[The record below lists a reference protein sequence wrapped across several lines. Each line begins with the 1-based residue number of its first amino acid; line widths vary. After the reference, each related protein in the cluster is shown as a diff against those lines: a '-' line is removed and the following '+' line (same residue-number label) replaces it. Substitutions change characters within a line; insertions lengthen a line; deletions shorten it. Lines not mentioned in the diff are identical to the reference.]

1 VAVVEQKVQAL
12 AAAWARVLLVED
24 EVDIRELIRYSL
36 AQAGLDVEEAS
47 DGAEALDKLRAFA
60 PDLVVLDLMLPGMPG
75 LEVCQRLRS
84 RAETAQLPIM
94 VVSAKSN
101 ASDKAL
107 GLAMGADDY
116 VTKPFSP
123 RELLARVR
131 AALRRTTRP
140 SNTEKFSFD
149 DTHIDFTK
157 MEVMRDG
164 KSIALTAQE
173 FKTLKFMAQNAE
185 RVITRDEL
193 LNEVWGYHNYPSTRT
208 VDNHIL
214 KLRQK
219 LEKDPANPVH
229 FRTVHGVGYKFVK

>member
-1 VAVVEQKVQAL
+1 MMSYRRHSCDSGFSGSAEVAVVEQKVQAL

-84 RAETAQLPIM
+84 RAETALLPIM

-123 RELLARVR
+123 RDLLMR
-131 AALRRTTRP
+131 A
-140 SNTEKFSFD
+140 
-149 DTHIDFTK
+149 
-157 MEVMRDG
+157 
-164 KSIALTAQE
+164 IAL
-173 FKTLKFMAQNAE
+173 LPP
-185 RVITRDEL
+185 R
-193 LNEVWGYHNYPSTRT
+193 
-208 VDNHIL
+208 
-214 KLRQK
+214 
-219 LEKDPANPVH
+219 
-229 FRTVHGVGYKFVK
+229 

>member
-1 VAVVEQKVQAL
+1 MMSYRRHSCDSGFSGSAEVAVVEQKVQAL

-123 RELLARVR
+123 RDLLMR
-131 AALRRTTRP
+131 A
-140 SNTEKFSFD
+140 
-149 DTHIDFTK
+149 
-157 MEVMRDG
+157 
-164 KSIALTAQE
+164 IAL
-173 FKTLKFMAQNAE
+173 LPP
-185 RVITRDEL
+185 R
-193 LNEVWGYHNYPSTRT
+193 
-208 VDNHIL
+208 
-214 KLRQK
+214 
-219 LEKDPANPVH
+219 
-229 FRTVHGVGYKFVK
+229 

>member
-1 VAVVEQKVQAL
+1 MMSYRRHSCDSGFSGSAEVAVVGQKVQAL

-84 RAETAQLPIM
+84 RAETARLPIM

-123 RELLARVR
+123 RDLLMR
-131 AALRRTTRP
+131 A
-140 SNTEKFSFD
+140 
-149 DTHIDFTK
+149 
-157 MEVMRDG
+157 
-164 KSIALTAQE
+164 IAL
-173 FKTLKFMAQNAE
+173 LPP
-185 RVITRDEL
+185 R
-193 LNEVWGYHNYPSTRT
+193 
-208 VDNHIL
+208 
-214 KLRQK
+214 
-219 LEKDPANPVH
+219 
-229 FRTVHGVGYKFVK
+229 